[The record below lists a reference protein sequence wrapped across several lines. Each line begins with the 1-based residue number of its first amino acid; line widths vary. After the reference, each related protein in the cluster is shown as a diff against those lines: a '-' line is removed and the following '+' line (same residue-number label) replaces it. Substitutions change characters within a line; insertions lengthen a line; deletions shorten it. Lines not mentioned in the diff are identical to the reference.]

1 MHKKFVKTK
10 NVKKFISLMNNI
22 QNRPAGVPGMALVF
36 GEPGLGKTNSILWW
50 ATRNDNI
57 LISAKNSMTARW
69 LMEEIVYELGET
81 PQFKTSELF
90 KQAVNQLIE
99 KPRTII
105 VDEIDYLATNKQSIE
120 SLRDLHDR
128 TGIPIIMV
136 GMGMADKKLIRYK
149 HLFDRVSEILRFSN
163 FDFEDVKNIIVELSE
178 IKFSDEAVE
187 LIFKRANRFRQI
199 VKIIAKAEQ
208 IAEANNLE
216 EIGVKELGGKVNAY
230 IAS

>member
-128 TGIPIIMV
+128 TQVPIVMV

-149 HLFDRVSEILRFSN
+149 HLFDRVSEILRFNN
-163 FDFEDVKNIIVELSE
+163 FDFEDVKNIIAELSE

-216 EIGVKELGGKVNAY
+216 MIGVKELGGKVNAY
-230 IAS
+230 ITS